1 MEEKIIYINDKRYKV
16 LIAKTE
22 EEKNKGLSDVESMD
36 VDEGMLF
43 DYSSNPQTSLQFNT
57 KNMDFPIDIIFIN
70 DDDEVVATERGN
82 PKSNDIIECEADD
95 NEKLKYVLE
104 VNINSDIQI
113 GDELDFE
120 EDYDNINEEEINK
133 MYILDSKGNPQ
144 MTLLGGER
152 IFSRKNSK
160 IIIKK
165 AKKANK
171 LKTDNAYKSLG
182 KYIFK
187 VLKEQDER
195 EPEYIKV

>member
-165 AKKANK
+165 AKKPIN
-171 LKTDNAYKSLG
+171 
-182 KYIFK
+182 
-187 VLKEQDER
+187 
-195 EPEYIKV
+195 